1 MRIISGNNKG
11 KKIYLPIDK
20 KTRPLRDMVK
30 ESIFNLIIHS
40 KKISTNIF
48 KANVLDLFSGVGSF
62 GLECISRGANNV
74 IFVENYPETL
84 KVLRRNITSFKTKK
98 TRVIDEDCFEIL
110 DNDKLINQ
118 KFDIIFIDPPY
129 KEKKISTL
137 IEKILKKK
145 ILNSEGII
153 IIHRHKKDNT
163 EISVNFKVIIE
174 RTYGISKIKIGTVN
188 Q

>member
-20 KTRPLRDMVK
+20 KTRPLRDMVN

-163 EISVNFKVIIE
+163 EISVNFNVIIE
-174 RTYGISKIKIGTVN
+174 RAYGISKIKIGTVN
-188 Q
+188 K